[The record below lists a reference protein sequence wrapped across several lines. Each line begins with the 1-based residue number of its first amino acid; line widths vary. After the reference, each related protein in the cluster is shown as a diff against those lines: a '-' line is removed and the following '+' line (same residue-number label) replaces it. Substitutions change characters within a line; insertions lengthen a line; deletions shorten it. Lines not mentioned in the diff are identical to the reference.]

1 MTTATPAPARPIRTQ
16 YEDLMRHV
24 FTHGVDKGDRT
35 GTGTKSVFGHQMRFD
50 LTEGFPLV
58 TTKKVH
64 LRSIVQ
70 ELLWFLTGSSSNHWL
85 TERGV
90 TIWNEWAR
98 ADGDLGPVYGVQ
110 WRSWP
115 TPGGG
120 HIDQISQVM
129 ETLKTNP
136 DSRRIIV
143 SSWNVADLDQMAL
156 MPCHA
161 FFQFYVAPPTEP
173 GGKGTLSCQLYQR
186 SADIFLGVPFNIASY
201 ALLTHMVA
209 QQCDL
214 QVGEFIWTG
223 GDCHLY
229 NNHLEQVQIQ
239 LARAPK
245 AYPYPTLRILRR
257 PASIF
262 DYQYEDFE
270 VLHYQHHPAIKAPVA
285 V

>member
-1 MTTATPAPARPIRTQ
+1 MPSQ

-24 FTHGVDKGDRT
+24 FTHGVHKSDRT
-35 GTGTKSVFGHQMRFD
+35 GTGTKSVFGYQMRFD
-50 LTEGFPLV
+50 LREGFPLV

-64 LRSIVQ
+64 LKSVIL
-70 ELLWFLTGSSSNHWL
+70 ELLWFLTGSSNNHWL

-90 TIWNEWAR
+90 TIWNEWAGE
-98 ADGDLGPVYGVQ
+98 DGELGPVYGVQ

-115 TPGGG
+115 TPDGG
-120 HIDQISQVM
+120 HIDQISEVIQ
-129 ETLKTNP
+129 TLKTNP

-143 SSWNVADLDQMAL
+143 SSWNVAELHKMAL

-161 FFQFYVAPPTEP
+161 FFQFYVAPATEP
-173 GGKGTLSCQLYQR
+173 GGRGQLSCQLYQR

-214 QVGEFIWTG
+214 DVGDFIWTG
-223 GDCHLY
+223 GDCHIY
-229 NNHLEQVQIQ
+229 SNHEEQVRTQ
-239 LARAPK
+239 LART
-245 AYPYPTLRILRR
+245 PYALPQLHIKRR
-257 PASIF
+257 PATLF
-262 DYQYEDFE
+262 DYALEDFE
-270 VLHYQHHPAIKAPVA
+270 ILNYEHHPAIKAPVA

>member
-1 MTTATPAPARPIRTQ
+1 MNTAARPIRQQ

-24 FTHGVDKGDRT
+24 FEHGVEKGDRT
-35 GTGTKSVFGHQMRFD
+35 GTGTRSVFGHQMRFD
-50 LTEGFPLV
+50 LNEGFPLV
-58 TTKKVH
+58 TTKKVFMKAI
-64 LRSIVQ
+64 IV
-70 ELLWFLTGSSSNHWL
+70 ELLWFLRGDSNVKWL
-85 TERGV
+85 QERGC
-90 TIWNEWAR
+90 TIWDEWAR

-115 TPGGG
+115 KVGGG
-120 HIDQISQVM
+120 HVDQIQQVID
-129 ETLKTNP
+129 TLKTNP

-143 SSWNVADLDQMAL
+143 SAWNVAELDQMAL

-161 FFQFYVAPPTEP
+161 FFQFYVAPPTTP
-173 GGKGTLSCQLYQR
+173 GGKGRLSCQLYQR

-214 QVGEFIWTG
+214 DVGDFIWTG

-229 NNHLEQVQIQ
+229 SNHFEQVALQ
-239 LARAPK
+239 LSREPL
-245 AYPYPTLRILRR
+245 PYPSLRILRR
-257 PASIF
+257 PDSIF
-262 DYQYEDFE
+262 NYQVEDFE
-270 VLHYQHHPAIKAPVA
+270 VLDYQHHAAIKAPVA